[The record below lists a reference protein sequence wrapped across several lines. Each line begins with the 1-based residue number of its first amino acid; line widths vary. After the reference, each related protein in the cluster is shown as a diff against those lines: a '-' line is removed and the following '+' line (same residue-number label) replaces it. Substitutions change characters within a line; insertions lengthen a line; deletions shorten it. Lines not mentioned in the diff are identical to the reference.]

1 MTSCSAGC
9 VRPVTWTSATRTAGS
24 PSSPSCATSRTRP
37 SRPPYCAA
45 WPTFLEEPSSFF
57 YEGERPLGAEAF
69 GDPFRRG
76 LLRIARATSEA
87 ELGWLAETLAG
98 LED

>member
-1 MTSCSAGC
+1 MRLREAGDLDISDENRWFT
-9 VRPVTWTSATRTAGS
+9 VLAFLRHLTDPAEQ
-24 PSSPSCATSRTRP
+24 
-37 SRPPYCAA
+37 AA
-45 WPTFLEEPSSFF
+45 VLRRRLTFLEEPSSFF